1 MLLPDQP
8 TLLTYI
14 VVGLVALSQLPRFG
28 RAVLA
33 FLRDL
38 DEYKADRRGGNAG
51 SFRGNR
57 GDRQSSLDQ

>member
-8 TLLTYI
+8 TLLAYI

-38 DEYKADRRGGNAG
+38 DEYKADRHRGNARSVRG
-51 SFRGNR
+51 SRD
-57 GDRQSSLDQ
+57 DRRSSLDQ